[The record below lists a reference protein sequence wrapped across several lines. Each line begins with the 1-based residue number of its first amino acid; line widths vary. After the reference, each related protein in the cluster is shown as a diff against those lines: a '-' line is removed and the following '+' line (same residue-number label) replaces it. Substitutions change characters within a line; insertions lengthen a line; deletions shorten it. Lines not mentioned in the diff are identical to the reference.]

1 MAGLTFTLI
10 RDVEP
15 RLVLRVVA
23 VEKKGGL
30 MGGAEE
36 RFRDNWT
43 AEPVNHRA
51 CFQCS
56 TPDL

>member
-1 MAGLTFTLI
+1 MAELTFTLV

-15 RLVLRVVA
+15 RLVLWVVA
-23 VEKKGGL
+23 VEKEGGL

-36 RFRDNWT
+36 RFRDNRT

-51 CFQCS
+51 RFQCS
-56 TPDL
+56 TSDL